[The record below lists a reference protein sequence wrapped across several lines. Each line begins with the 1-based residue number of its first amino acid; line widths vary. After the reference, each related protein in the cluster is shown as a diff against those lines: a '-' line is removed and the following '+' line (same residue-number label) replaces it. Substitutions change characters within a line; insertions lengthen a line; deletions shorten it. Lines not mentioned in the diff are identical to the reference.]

1 MAYTD
6 VREQYTCGACG
17 SSASRIVRKWDD
29 GARAI
34 EREIPHKRFG
44 EATRC
49 DGIIPVR
56 ISARDLSSIELPVT
70 KPDKTRPEDTY
81 PYGPWD

>member
-6 VREQYTCGACG
+6 VREQYTCEACG
-17 SSASRIVRKWDD
+17 LSASRIVRKWDD

-34 EREIPHKRFG
+34 EEEIPHKQPG
-44 EATRC
+44 KKTGC

-56 ISARDLSSIELPVT
+56 ISAKDLSSIELPAA
-70 KPDKTRPEDTY
+70 KTDTTRSEDPY